1 MTRRDASKIKIKVRR
16 LKHAEGLP
24 LPAYQSSGAAGFD
37 LVAAVLAESP
47 VVLAPGARGLI
58 PTGLIFELPPGSEA
72 QVRPRSGLAVKYGVT
87 VLNSPGTIDAD
98 YRGEIAVILVNLGD
112 APFVVNRGERIA
124 QVIVAPVTRVA
135 LHETNKLSA
144 TARSTGGFGST
155 GTGTTPSF
163 TKTKKKDI
171 VTKRTKHAQTKSPSP
186 RKTPGR

>member
-37 LVAAVLAESP
+37 LVAAVPAKSP
-47 VVLAPGARGLI
+47 TVLAPRARGLI

-72 QVRPRSGLAVKYGVT
+72 QVRPRSGLAVKFGVT

-98 YRGEIAVILVNLGD
+98 YRGEIAVILINLGD

-135 LHETNKLSA
+135 LRETNKLSA

-155 GTGTTPSF
+155 GTDTTPTF

-171 VTKRTKHAQTKSPSP
+171 VPNRDKRAQTKSPKP
-186 RKTPGR
+186 RKTQSR